1 MQKIAVVSDLSGLGR
16 CSLTAAIPIIS
27 AAGLECCP
35 VTTAV
40 LTNQTGYDSYYC
52 SDLTDTIDKYAEEW
66 GKLHFVPDVILTG
79 YMASA
84 DQIDSVISLVEN
96 FKSKGSKIIVDPVMA
111 DAGVIYKDY
120 NDEMCAK
127 MKVLCSEAEVITP
140 NLTELCILSGREFAE
155 ISSGT
160 KDEVIEK
167 TVELAKTLLTDHLKL
182 VVVTG
187 IFVDNFVY
195 TVSVSREK
203 VFVVKNRKYEGSF
216 SGTGDM
222 FSALFSSLYIKGFS
236 PKYCVKKTVK
246 FIQHSVDKTTDH
258 DYCTCDGTDF
268 QLDLKSLT
276 TRKIVFKTTDKKA
289 KKNKLLYITTTALMA
304 ALTTVM
310 TAFVSIK
317 TGINDGYLHFGDAMI
332 YIAGSLLPA
341 PYAFLS
347 AAIGGAF
354 ADILAGAVMWAP
366 FTAIIKGLNS
376 LPFTI
381 SIYLARKKRK
391 DKIITPLTIAMSVVS
406 GFITVFG
413 YLLAES
419 LLYSPATAWTSVP
432 FSIIQ
437 AVGSL
442 VIYLLLGLALDSV
455 KFKKRF
461 FKTKYKGRQIK

>member
-16 CSLTAAIPIIS
+16 CSLTAAVPIIS
-27 AAGLECCP
+27 STGVQCCP
-35 VTTAV
+35 ITTAV
-40 LTNQTGYDSYYC
+40 LTNQTGYDSYFC
-52 SDLTDTIDKYAEEW
+52 SDLTDTIEKYTEEW
-66 GKLHFVPDVILTG
+66 GKINFVPDCILTG

-84 DQIDSVISLVEN
+84 SQIDCVISLVKS
-96 FKSKGSKIIVDPVMA
+96 FKAKGSKIIVDPVMA
-111 DAGVIYKDY
+111 DAGIVYKDY
-120 NDEMCAK
+120 NDEMCNK
-127 MKVLCSEAEVITP
+127 MKSLCNEAEVITP
-140 NLTELCILSGREFAE
+140 NLTELCILCDKDFSE
-155 ISSGT
+155 ISSGS
-160 KDEVIEK
+160 KDDVINK
-167 TVELAKTLLTDHLKL
+167 AAKLAKSLLTADLKL

-195 TVSVSREK
+195 TISVNSEN
-203 VFVVKNRKYEGSF
+203 VFVAKNKKYEGSF

-222 FSALFSSLYIKGFS
+222 FSALFASLYIKGFS
-236 PKYCVKKTVK
+236 AKYCVKKAVK
-246 FIQHSVDKTTDH
+246 FIQSSVDKTTDH
-258 DYCTCDGTDF
+258 DYHTCDGTDF
-268 QLDLKSLT
+268 ELNLKSLS
-276 TRKIVFKTTDKKA
+276 TRRIVHKTTDKRS
-289 KKNKLLYITTTALMA
+289 KKNKLLFITSTALLA

-354 ADILAGAVMWAP
+354 ADLLAGAAMWAP

-406 GFITVFG
+406 GFVTVFG

-437 AVGSL
+437 ATGSI
-442 VIYLLLGLALDSV
+442 VIYILLGLALDGV

-461 FKTKYKGRQIK
+461 F